1 VDMTEALAVS
11 PSEVDDE
18 LNKRLNMSDE
28 EIINNRY
35 ENTWDLRSTDFNC
48 QSDTLS
54 GNFYMIDRV

>member
-1 VDMTEALAVS
+1 
-11 PSEVDDE
+11 
-18 LNKRLNMSDE
+18 MSDE